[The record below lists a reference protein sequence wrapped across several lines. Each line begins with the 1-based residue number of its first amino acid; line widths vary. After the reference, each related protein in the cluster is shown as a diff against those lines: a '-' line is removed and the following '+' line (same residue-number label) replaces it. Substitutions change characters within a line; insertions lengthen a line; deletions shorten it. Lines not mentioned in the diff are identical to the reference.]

1 MKTHLKKDLMSGFVQ
16 SVKTRIILGSILMM
30 NLCSG
35 AFAQQSTFPE
45 YTSQAPVEFN
55 LPLVLIQFN
64 VTITHGKVELNW
76 VTGKEK
82 QLSHFVIE
90 RSTNGIDYVEVGEV
104 KAKGNSNVKI
114 NYSYTDQTT
123 GAVKGVICYRLKLV
137 DLEMRY
143 QRTSVEVVRL
153 GETKDAV
160 NILAFPNPVTT
171 ELRVTLPE
179 AWQERQV
186 SFDLYNLNGQLV
198 KHIVNSNAGQTEVMN
213 VADISAGMYVMKVSS
228 ATETSVQRIVKK
240 P

>member
-1 MKTHLKKDLMSGFVQ
+1 MKTHLKNDLMSGFVR
-16 SVKTRIILGSILMM
+16 SVKARIILGSVLMM
-30 NLCSG
+30 TLYSG
-35 AFAQQSTFPE
+35 ALAQQSTFPE
-45 YTSQAPVEFN
+45 YTSQAPAEFN
-55 LPLVLIQFN
+55 LPLVLTQFN
-64 VTITHGKVELNW
+64 VTITNKKVIVNW

-90 RSTNGIDYVEVGEV
+90 RSTNGIDFVEVGEV
-104 KAKGNSNVKI
+104 KAKGNSNVKV
-114 NYSYTDQTT
+114 NYSFTDHTT
-123 GAVKGVICYRLKLV
+123 GAIKGVICYRLKLV

-143 QRTSVEVVRL
+143 QRTAVEVVRL

-160 NILAFPNPVTT
+160 NIMAYPNPVTT

-179 AWQERQV
+179 NWQEKQV

-213 VADISAGMYVMKVSS
+213 VADISAGLYVMKVSS
-228 ATETSVQRIVKK
+228 PTETSVQRIVKK

>member
-1 MKTHLKKDLMSGFVQ
+1 MKTHLKKDLKSGFVQ
-16 SVKTRIILGSILMM
+16 SVKARIILGSVLMVT
-30 NLCSG
+30 LYSG
-35 AFAQQSTFPE
+35 AFAQHSTFPE

-55 LPLVLIQFN
+55 LPLVLTQFN
-64 VTITHGKVELNW
+64 VTITNGKVKVNW

-82 QLSHFVIE
+82 QLSHFVVE
-90 RSTNGIDYVEVGEV
+90 RSTNGIDFIAIGEV

-114 NYSYTDQTT
+114 NYSFTDQTT

-160 NILAFPNPVTT
+160 NIMAYPNPVTT

-179 AWQERQV
+179 AWQEKQV

-198 KHIVNSNAGQTEVMN
+198 KHIVNSHAGQTEVMN
-213 VADISAGMYVMKVSS
+213 VADISAGLYVMKVSS